1 MTSLPQVA
9 PRIAKLTALS
19 IGVALLA
26 TACGGTS
33 TPTST
38 GSGTASANAAG
49 ERGIALLGDP
59 EYYSRFGFV
68 TSTSLGV
75 QAPDPAWGGHFQ
87 LLPLAVWPGGV
98 SGTFR
103 YAKPFGTA

>member
-1 MTSLPQVA
+1 MKET
-9 PRIAKLTALS
+9 IAR
-19 IGVALLA
+19 
-26 TACGGTS
+26 
-33 TPTST
+33 
-38 GSGTASANAAG
+38 ANAAG

-75 QAPDPAWGGHFQ
+75 EAPDPAWGGHFQ

-103 YAKPFGTA
+103 YAKPFGVA